1 MRKLT
6 KNSKRT
12 LIVFTLFMIFLGILK
27 IILLNSNGNVYG
39 NRDAINK
46 KVPIKKEEKSR
57 IEGALKK
64 EAGVKDVKT
73 NVKVDRLN
81 LIITVD
87 SSVNLTKAKEIGN
100 KTLSILEDK
109 EKNGYDVEVFVVSEN
124 KDNKSFPI
132 AGFRSKKCGKT
143 LCERNECEIN
153 PSCDLEKCA
162 REHKCNKK
170 LSWTKDR

>member
-12 LIVFTLFMIFLGILK
+12 LIIFTLFMIFLGILK
-27 IILLNSNGNVYG
+27 IVLLNSNGNAYG

-46 KVPIKKEEKSR
+46 KVPIKKDEKNR
-57 IEGALKK
+57 IESALKG
-64 EAGVKDVKT
+64 ENGVKDVSA
-73 NVKVDRLN
+73 NVKIDRLH

-87 SSVNLTKAKEIGN
+87 QNVNLARAKEIGN
-100 KTLSILEDK
+100 KTLSVLNDK

-124 KDNKSFPI
+124 KANASLPI
-132 AGFRSKKCGKT
+132 AGYRSKNCGQT
-143 LCERNECEIN
+143 LCKRNECEIN
-153 PSCDLEKCA
+153 PSCDLNKCA
-162 REHKCNKK
+162 KEHKCNTE